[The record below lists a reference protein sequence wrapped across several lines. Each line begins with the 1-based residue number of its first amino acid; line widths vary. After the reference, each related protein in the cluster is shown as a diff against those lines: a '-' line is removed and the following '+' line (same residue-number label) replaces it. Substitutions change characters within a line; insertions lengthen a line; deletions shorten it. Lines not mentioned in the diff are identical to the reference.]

1 MVRKIV
7 FATVSAALCL
17 APVTP
22 ALAQSYDPGSE
33 VQAPLGATGA
43 LNVRIPLGAGART
56 EEPTYGLTFGM
67 GQVVGT
73 NADERM
79 LTREVRVA
87 DVRFNFSGELQ
98 RARIASFDLANMDR
112 DKRFDGLTG
121 ISSTFTIIGIVA
133 VGVGVCLIADCFGGD
148 DDDVQPN

>member
-17 APVTP
+17 AQAAP
-22 ALAQSYDPGSE
+22 ALAQSYDPASE

-67 GQVVGT
+67 GQAVGM

-79 LTREVRVA
+79 LTRNVRAA
-87 DVRFNFSGELQ
+87 DLRFNFDGELR
-98 RARIASFDLANMDR
+98 RAQVASFDLANMDGDR
-112 DKRFDGLTG
+112 RFDGLTG
-121 ISSTFTIIGIVA
+121 ITSTFTIIGIVA
-133 VGVGVCLIADCFGGD
+133 VGVGVCLIADCLGGD
-148 DDDVQPN
+148 DDDAEPN